1 MIQTTITKGNCF
13 HQNQPK
19 NREKGITYLK
29 LPPQTNHIPTT
40 DQHQLNPEQNL
51 ICAGLAGKPLLCF
64 PGADPADTNPD
75 SEAKSSLAGVWG
87 AHVLEAPVLPNMLM
101 LSRKSHLCTWQ
112 HPDDS

>member
-87 AHVLEAPVLPNMLM
+87 ACAGSSSITQHANAEQKVTPLHMAA
-101 LSRKSHLCTWQ
+101 SR
-112 HPDDS
+112 